1 MPCWHGRSHKERGTL
16 RSSVLKELKFNL
28 NLQMDEH
35 GKSALAVLEICHVTR
50 RMAGDSPNVLSHH
63 RDKQSPF
70 PSCSFPGLND
80 KLHGHPSSQM
90 HLPLV
95 LAGCP
100 FCESGY
106 RTVCGGNGC

>member
-1 MPCWHGRSHKERGTL
+1 MVGVREWGTL

-70 PSCSFPGLND
+70 PSCRFLGLND
-80 KLHGHPSSQM
+80 KLHGQPNPHL
-90 HLPLV
+90 HLPLA
-95 LAGCP
+95 LDRCLL
-100 FCESGY
+100 CQLGY
-106 RTVCGGNGC
+106 PTLQW